1 MKENVKL
8 EHYELDKRRYYLHC
22 QSDTGFKGTIGDWTC
37 LFFLMEGH
45 LKKKQLDEGG

>member
-22 QSDTGFKGTIGDWTC
+22 QSDTGFKVYHWGLDMLI
-37 LFFLMEGH
+37 FLMEGH
-45 LKKKQLDEGG
+45 LK